1 MSVHKVRRII
11 NDFDESVA
19 EVAVFY
25 DENEDTDMD
34 QEEAATIVE
43 MEEEKLVVALNLYDE
58 YVTLVSSVLLN
69 APVLSELRFN
79 EYEQV
84 MLVPCRQVDRDD
96 LMRWSERDRF
106 FIGGL
111 NDLVTAALDY
121 MIAGL
126 LH

>member
-19 EVAVFY
+19 KVAVFY
-25 DENEDTDMD
+25 DDTTTFI
-34 QEEAATIVE
+34 EA
-43 MEEEKLVVALNLYDE
+43 EEEQLGVALTLYDE
-58 YVTLVSSVLLN
+58 YATLVSVVLLSE
-69 APVLSELRFN
+69 PVLSELRFN

-84 MLVPCRQVDRDD
+84 ILVPCRQVDRDD

>member
-1 MSVHKVRRII
+1 M
-11 NDFDESVA
+11 FYYES
-19 EVAVFY
+19 
-25 DENEDTDMD
+25 EDTDID
-34 QEEAATIVE
+34 QEEATTFVE
-43 MEEEKLVVALNLYDE
+43 AEEEQLEVALTLYDE

-84 MLVPCRQVDRDD
+84 ILVPCRQVDRDD

-111 NDLVTAALDY
+111 NDLVTAALAEAL
-121 MIAGL
+121 AGM
-126 LH
+126 